1 MGGNRKKQEEQHS
14 QKAVVV
20 TQQETDLIA
29 VFPAP
34 ARGVSPAGC
43 AITDGSRNTSGT
55 SSVGDDSVS
64 SSTISPSYALA
75 TTVEPL
81 RLRRASPAAEGKPS
95 PAHHRRQQQGHHHH
109 HHRPRPDSVVLPASS
124 PPLQRPSRLDPRNF
138 AALVRKGD
146 DLQYWLSVDLVLQG
160 IPGRACVPRG
170 HWDRLIL
177 LAEAVRVSSTRTR
190 GAADTRGRQGKKA
203 SEPEVKS
210 VQLITGWCK
219 VDELM
224 GEAADE
230 PGSA

>member
-1 MGGNRKKQEEQHS
+1 
-14 QKAVVV
+14 
-20 TQQETDLIA
+20 
-29 VFPAP
+29 
-34 ARGVSPAGC
+34 
-43 AITDGSRNTSGT
+43 
-55 SSVGDDSVS
+55 
-64 SSTISPSYALA
+64 
-75 TTVEPL
+75 
-81 RLRRASPAAEGKPS
+81 
-95 PAHHRRQQQGHHHH
+95 
-109 HHRPRPDSVVLPASS
+109 
-124 PPLQRPSRLDPRNF
+124 
-138 AALVRKGD
+138 
-146 DLQYWLSVDLVLQG
+146 VDLVLQG